1 MRVSEFSSIVFSDE
15 SYKFDQSYGIKQ
27 VFARRDPIRVCVAID
42 PNSGDQ
48 WDEDVVVEFILHSH
62 THGYDYTAV
71 YGDTGVQTFGNA
83 PDFCVLSVNAFVEDA
98 FGEAGEYTLTIR
110 RTDNRTGEKKK
121 ISGNFLYC
129 EDGCDC
135 LKDTMILTYSNKRN
149 IFDTIFRRVSAKTST
164 YSANSWVYKEYSNI
178 FYGFRFKGS
187 IVERETEYAMDSE
200 IFKDQFS
207 YSRLLSGFK
216 KDKFSLTLGDNWG
229 VSNGM
234 GRLFRNALS
243 CSETYLDGERISLSD
258 GEIEREDIGDT
269 YPFFRFTAKISKEYD
284 PFGKAET
291 YKEINA
297 LSLNGDANT
306 LLRLNNSDE
315 IIILNIQ

>member
-27 VFARRDPIRVCVAID
+27 VFTRRDPIKVCVAID

-48 WDEDVVVEFILHSH
+48 WYGDVFVEFKMRSNTSGEH
-62 THGYDYTAV
+62 YTAN
-71 YGDTGVQTFGNA
+71 YGDAGVQTFGNA
-83 PDFCVLSVNAFVEDA
+83 PNFCVLDMNEFIEVAMH
-98 FGEAGEYTLTIR
+98 GETGEYTLTIR
-110 RTDNRTGEKKK
+110 RTDTRTGEKKD

-135 LKDTMILTYSNKRN
+135 LKDTMLLTYSNKRN
-149 IFDTIFRRVSAKTST
+149 IFDTIFRSVSAKTSI

-187 IVERETEYAMDSE
+187 IVERETEYAMESE
-200 IFKDQFS
+200 IFEDQFS

-284 PFGKAET
+284 PFGKAKT
-291 YKEINA
+291 HR
-297 LSLNGDANT
+297 D
-306 LLRLNNSDE
+306 
-315 IIILNIQ
+315 

>member
-27 VFARRDPIRVCVAID
+27 VFARHDPIKVCVAID

-48 WDEDVVVEFILHSH
+48 WYGDVFVEFKMRSNTSGEH
-62 THGYDYTAV
+62 YTAN
-71 YGDTGVQTFGNA
+71 YGDAGVQTFGNA
-83 PDFCVLSVNAFVEDA
+83 PNFCVLDVNEFIEVATD
-98 FGEAGEYTLTIR
+98 GEAGEYTLTIR
-110 RTDNRTGEKKK
+110 RTDMRTGEKKD

-135 LKDTMILTYSNKRN
+135 LKDTMLLTYSNKRN
-149 IFDTIFRRVSAKTST
+149 IFDTIFRRVSAKTSI

-187 IVERETEYAMDSE
+187 IVERETEYAMESE
-200 IFKDQFS
+200 IFEDQFS

-284 PFGKAET
+284 PFGKAKT
-291 YKEINA
+291 HR
-297 LSLNGDANT
+297 D
-306 LLRLNNSDE
+306 
-315 IIILNIQ
+315 